1 MKISVLFGTVLRTNN
16 YLITS
21 DDASI
26 LIEASCSLDE
36 LKSELNGKKLDAIL
50 LTHAHW
56 DHYSNLQKISD
67 FHGCSVYLTREAL
80 EKIKSP
86 ERAFATD
93 RKPKIDCEKVDFK
106 IIRDGDVLEFGKLE
120 LKVVSTPGHT
130 NCSVCYFLE
139 KENQNLLFSGD
150 TVFEQD
156 LGRTD
161 LPTGNEKELLQSIE
175 KILKLNDKT
184 VIFPGHGPTTD
195 LSLEREFLEEIIRKN

>member
-86 ERAFATD
+86 ARAFATD